1 MSQFALDPKNVAQ
14 VLNVMPDGISWR
26 QTIPGFGLADLRDS
40 TGIPFT
46 GATAPLVEVSSS
58 ELRAKSVA
66 STTHTV
72 YATLHVPREYDN
84 SRDGAQLMVQ
94 MVIAGSAGT
103 DAPAV
108 TLTAVARPMTGAVKT
123 GYAPTNP
130 TGTATTSAQT
140 LSWDLSDTLSSASVK
155 IKPGDT
161 VTLKFV
167 FGAHTTDDFY
177 ILALSAFATMGPN
190 FQYKPARI
198 SQYGTEQSSG

>member
-14 VLNVMPDGISWR
+14 VLNVMPDGNSWR

-167 FGAHTTDDFY
+167 FGAHTTDDFFIY
-177 ILALSAFATMGPN
+177 GVRGFLTDHPN
-190 FQYKPARI
+190 FTNINSRYN
-198 SQYGTEQSSG
+198 SNGDTSST